1 MNKFLT
7 CIILC
12 LTFTLSS
19 AQEWMT
25 NLEVAERLALAQNK
39 MLVVVWED
47 TYYKGVAAT
56 VNNVEKQEVF
66 IENMFS
72 KPVLDSLM
80 WEHFVPVILSE
91 DNYSSLFEKIKNKR
105 SAKYINTFNDDSLK
119 IMDANGNILNL
130 SNGNYILN
138 LSEFIYKYSIDTSF
152 LKSEIQNYKDDNDF
166 YSSVYLASKYMDF
179 AYFSSN
185 SIRPELVDLALIY
198 LDEASDFFK
207 EETLDNKETLNQRL
221 ELLDIQKYILL
232 KEPKKALR
240 KLNKIKTSEVEKANV
255 NLRSFLYLAAYTLLQ
270 DQVNMAIWE
279 PKVLLW
285 DKKKMQS
292 LMSSQYN

>member
-1 MNKFLT
+1 
-7 CIILC
+7 
-12 LTFTLSS
+12 
-19 AQEWMT
+19 MT

-47 TYYKGVAAT
+47 TYYNGVAAT

-130 SNGNYILN
+130 SNGDYILN

>member
-1 MNKFLT
+1 
-7 CIILC
+7 
-12 LTFTLSS
+12 
-19 AQEWMT
+19 MT

-47 TYYKGVAAT
+47 AYYKGVAAT

>member
-47 TYYKGVAAT
+47 TYYNGVAAT

-130 SNGNYILN
+130 SNGDYILN